1 MDINREEND
10 DSQMHHDCNED
21 SSNDS
26 TGAQKGI
33 SKDNHNNQKDD
44 HSKEQFF
51 ANNENGTSKNEATTS
66 TSNEEDKLIDNR
78 KDTNPCRNYLAVEK
92 ISKRKLNVHLSLSF
106 DTGTISNRLVNAVSS
121 NRLAHI
127 SEHSSPKREPEET
140 DMQKFQKEKIR
151 LAHAKEKKAART
163 MAVIVS
169 TFIICWL
176 PFFVMYVLGPL
187 IGYPSPK
194 VRHIS
199 FSVLK
204 EFQKFTQVFFLANIT
219 DSHNFNAF

>member
-1 MDINREEND
+1 
-10 DSQMHHDCNED
+10 MHHNCNED
-21 SSNDS
+21 SLNTS

-33 SKDNHNNQKDD
+33 SNGNHNNQKDD
-44 HSKEQFF
+44 HSR
-51 ANNENGTSKNEATTS
+51 ANLFCNDENETSMNKATTS
-66 TSNEEDKLIDNR
+66 TSNEEDKLLNNSQ
-78 KDTNPCRNYLAVEK
+78 DTKPCKNYLAVEK

-106 DTGTISNRLVNAVSS
+106 DTGTISNRLANAVSM

-127 SEHSSPKREPEET
+127 SEQSSPKREPEET

-187 IGYPSPK
+187 VGYPSPK
-194 VRHIS
+194 VRNKEIS
-199 FSVLK
+199 PTQFQNSVK
-204 EFQKFTQVFFLANIT
+204 G
-219 DSHNFNAF
+219 

>member
-1 MDINREEND
+1 
-10 DSQMHHDCNED
+10 MHHDCNED
-21 SSNDS
+21 SLNTS

-33 SKDNHNNQKDD
+33 SNGNHNNQKDD
-44 HSKEQFF
+44 HNK
-51 ANNENGTSKNEATTS
+51 ANLFCNVENETSMNKATTS
-66 TSNEEDKLIDNR
+66 TSNEEDKLLNNSQ
-78 KDTNPCRNYLAVEK
+78 DTNPCKNYLAVQK

-106 DTGTISNRLVNAVSS
+106 DTGTISNRLANAVST
-121 NRLAHI
+121 NRLSHI
-127 SEHSSPKREPEET
+127 TEHSSPKREPEET

-187 IGYPSPK
+187 AGYPSPK
-194 VRHIS
+194 VRNKEISPTQFLKSETKNMNYHIS
-199 FSVLK
+199 
-204 EFQKFTQVFFLANIT
+204 
-219 DSHNFNAF
+219 